1 MQALFT
7 MHEILVAF
15 EGSPIVKHIAL
26 DSDPQICKSAEDR
39 VIKIK
44 CDLDDNSYRII
55 KPIMERRNLKIE
67 KIEDALVIR

>member
-15 EGSPIVKHIAL
+15 EGSPLVKQIVL
-26 DSDPQICKSAEDR
+26 DSDPKMCNSPQAH

-44 CDLDDNSYRII
+44 CDLDDNSYKII
-55 KPIMERRNLKIE
+55 NSVIEKRNLKIE
-67 KIEDALVIR
+67 RVEDTLIIH